1 MVRAVFYRNNGKF
14 VGFKISGHTGYAE
27 RGKDIVCAAVSSAVQ
42 LTVNLLYEFK
52 TAPRVCTCGDSVECR
67 VNGDSDTA
75 ARIFKQLMHHFEL
88 IIEDYPKTIKIT
100 ISEV

>member
-1 MVRAVFYRNNGKF
+1 MVRANFYKCNGNF

-27 RGKDIVCAAVSSAVQ
+27 RGSDIVCAAVSSAVQ

-52 TAPRVCTCGDSVECR
+52 TAPRVCTGGDSVECR
-67 VNGDSDTA
+67 VNGDNDTA

-88 IIEDYPKTIKIT
+88 IIEDYPRTIKIN